1 MRVGAVGVND
11 ESVSD
16 ATTTSSATSED
27 DDGEDDVSGCDGL
40 ENEGVEDKGKRSSGG
55 SPNNW
60 QRRLMWNKSGPP
72 DNRYHVCRGRNKT
85 GC

>member
-16 ATTTSSATSED
+16 ATTTSFED